1 MLAIGFLSEVGK
13 PTYRGERG
21 DVDQRLAEQAPV
33 GREAPTRVDVASLA
47 FCLLGNFLLRAAAA
61 AAGTLISLYLASLHQ
76 SGMPV
81 RARVVG
87 LAAMLFYSA
96 ELIGSPVL
104 GLLSDLKGRKPFMLL
119 GPLFGGVAVQL
130 IFLAPTIPLVL
141 LARVFQGLSTASSVP
156 STLSYFSAATG
167 DSEKARGRVMSLF
180 EVATIVG
187 MAGGFA
193 TGGIL
198 WDALRH
204 SAFIAVIGIYAGSA
218 LLLWLV
224 RDPHAAAGRARRVAE
239 RAATAVA
246 SSRPG
251 LQKIPAPSALLER
264 FSFVRSGSALRLIPA
279 WIAVN
284 AIVGL
289 WFSHLDF
296 QMGKADDPTQLL
308 VGGFSG
314 RQIGLYTAGFALL
327 FVVGISLWALA
338 FGRLRA
344 TQIMAVALCGLFA
357 LVVFLA
363 FLNHSQPAEHL
374 RIRTL
379 IGLVSASLLV
389 MSGFTPAALVYLAG
403 IAEEFP
409 QSRGSMMGLYSVFLG
424 VGQFLG
430 SGIGGFFADWRGVD
444 GMIVLT
450 AILGSI
456 SAICVAALIR
466 QEGPLGSTVPIR
478 AARLPPG
485 LH

>member
-1 MLAIGFLSEVGK
+1 M
-13 PTYRGERG
+13 
-21 DVDQRLAEQAPV
+21 
-33 GREAPTRVDVASLA
+33 GRPIDVASLA
-47 FCLLGNFLLRAAAA
+47 YCLLGNFLLRAAAA
-61 AAGTLISLYLASLHQ
+61 SAGTLISLYLASLHQ
-76 SGMPV
+76 SGLPV

-96 ELIGSPVL
+96 ELLGSPGF

-119 GPLFGGVAVQL
+119 GPAFGGLAVQL

-167 DSEKARGRVMSLF
+167 DSEKVRGRVMSLF

-204 SAFIAVIGIYAGSA
+204 SAFLAVIGIYAASA

-224 RDPHAAAGRARRVAE
+224 RDPEAVRDGARERVEHVSATLSDSLTWLRE
-239 RAATAVA
+239 R
-246 SSRPG
+246 SR
-251 LQKIPAPSALLER
+251 KSALAR
-264 FSFVRSGSALRLIPA
+264 FSFLRSGSALRLIPA

-296 QMGKADDPTQLL
+296 QMAKADDPMQLL
-308 VGGFSG
+308 VGGFTG

-327 FVVGISLWALA
+327 FVAGISLWALA

-344 TQIMAVALCGLFA
+344 TQIMTCALIGLA
-357 LVVFLA
+357 GLVVFL
-363 FLNHSQPAEHL
+363 FLLNHSQPWEHA
-374 RIRTL
+374 RIRAL
-379 IGLVSASLLV
+379 LGLVSAALLV
-389 MSGFTPAALVYLAG
+389 VSGFTPAALVYLAG

-409 QSRGSMMGLYSVFLG
+409 ESRGSMMGLYSVFLG
-424 VGQFLG
+424 VGQFVG
-430 SGIGGFFADWRGVD
+430 SGVGGFFADWHGVD
-444 GMIVLT
+444 GMILLT
-450 AILGSI
+450 AILGGI
-456 SAICVAALIR
+456 SAVCVAALVR
-466 QEGPLGSTVPIR
+466 HEPRLAPARRPV
-478 AARLPPG
+478 RLPPG